1 MRSLSSYLLLSVVGG
16 DVERGVL
23 GDRVHPPVGAALDQV
38 GHHVAVTVLARLK
51 QKYKFMNAESLGKF
65 GLRRN
70 P

>member
-1 MRSLSSYLLLSVVGG
+1 MSSINAAYLFLSVVGG

-51 QKYKFMNAESLGKF
+51 KSEKNCGVNTKKIWS
-65 GLRRN
+65 
-70 P
+70 